1 MANYI
6 HFTQEEKD
14 RAASVDLEAFLRHRG
29 ERLITSGR
37 DKRLANDHSI
47 TIRGNE
53 WFDHAICQGGH
64 AISFVQTYYGLN
76 YPDAVSLLLGGES
89 GTLYPLAKDKVEE
102 PPKPFALP
110 EANKDARRVF
120 AYLIKNRMLDRSVI
134 SHFVKEKL
142 LFEDAQYHNAVFV
155 GKDEDGV
162 PRHAHKRST
171 STFGDTFRINIEG
184 SDPRYSFHHIGK
196 DGSLYVFE
204 APIDMLSFIS
214 LNPES
219 WEKHSYVSCCGTS
232 IQPVQKVLERAPQL
246 NKVFLCLDNDEAGH
260 LACRRMEN
268 ELSGKV
274 YVERMLPTLKD
285 WNDDLIAEKEMEVSQ
300 TCQLSGLSL

>member
-14 RAASVDLEAFLRHRG
+14 RAAAVDLESFLCHRG
-29 ERLITSGR
+29 EKLITSGR
-37 DKRLANDHSI
+37 DKRLASDHSI

-134 SHFVKEKL
+134 SLLRSEK
-142 LFEDAQYHNAVFV
+142 
-155 GKDEDGV
+155 
-162 PRHAHKRST
+162 
-171 STFGDTFRINIEG
+171 
-184 SDPRYSFHHIGK
+184 
-196 DGSLYVFE
+196 
-204 APIDMLSFIS
+204 
-214 LNPES
+214 
-219 WEKHSYVSCCGTS
+219 
-232 IQPVQKVLERAPQL
+232 
-246 NKVFLCLDNDEAGH
+246 
-260 LACRRMEN
+260 
-268 ELSGKV
+268 
-274 YVERMLPTLKD
+274 
-285 WNDDLIAEKEMEVSQ
+285 
-300 TCQLSGLSL
+300 